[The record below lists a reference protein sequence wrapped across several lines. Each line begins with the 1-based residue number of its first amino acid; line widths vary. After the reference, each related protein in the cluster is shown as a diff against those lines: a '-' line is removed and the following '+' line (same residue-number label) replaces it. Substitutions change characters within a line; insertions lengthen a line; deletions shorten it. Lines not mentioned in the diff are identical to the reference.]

1 MRWLLFVA
9 LAACGSDGG
18 SPPNFPESYRDTYQQ
33 VRGCRK
39 SGDHDLNNIRIVTNP
54 TAFIAYTM
62 RNAPF
67 PEGSIVVKE
76 EYDFAD
82 TSCLGDLVQWTS
94 MAKIDGQWHWQ
105 RVDLDRNV
113 ESENEQR
120 CIGCHA
126 QCGLPP
132 DGFDGT
138 CAVP

>member
-1 MRWLLFVA
+1 MLLA
-9 LAACGSDGG
+9 LVACGSDGG
-18 SPPNFPESYRDTYQQ
+18 ASPDFPESYRDTYQQ

-39 SGDHDLNNIRIVTNP
+39 SGDHDLNYIRIVTNP

-67 PEGSIVVKE
+67 PEGSIIVKE

-82 TSCLGDLVQWTS
+82 SSCLGELVQWTT
-94 MAKIDGQWHWQ
+94 MVKTGGTWQWQ
-105 RVDLDRNV
+105 RVNPDRSV